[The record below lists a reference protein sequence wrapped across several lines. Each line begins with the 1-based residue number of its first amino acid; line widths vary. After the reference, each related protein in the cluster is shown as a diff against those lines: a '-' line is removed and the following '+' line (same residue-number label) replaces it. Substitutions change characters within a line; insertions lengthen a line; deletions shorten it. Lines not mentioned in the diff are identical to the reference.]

1 MQTPDG
7 RCKNWFTRR
16 AFLAGLAWIATSRSR
31 ASAQSTQPE
40 MVGQGL
46 RFHTTDFATDRAA
59 FHTRLVVKGPSPQP
73 GEMPSAPRDVRMI
86 DYLSDN
92 LRLKAWIGVPKNAP
106 PRIPVVIFL
115 HGGFAFA
122 AEDFDMGRPYLAA
135 GYALVMPLLRGED
148 GQPGHFT
155 MFYDEVT
162 DVIAI
167 MEYVRRQPFADPA
180 HIYLAGHSAGG
191 TLAMLAGMA
200 SSGFRAVASFS
211 GSPDRIAFTNAE
223 PWSRIVPFDR
233 GNPLEFELRSP
244 LAYASSLK
252 SPTRLFYSSGE
263 GGSTRAMASLAQ
275 RASLDVEAVEVP
287 GDHFS
292 AVPEEIQRSIA
303 FFRAHE

>member
-1 MQTPDG
+1 
-7 RCKNWFTRR
+7 
-16 AFLAGLAWIATSRSR
+16 
-31 ASAQSTQPE
+31 

-59 FHTRLVVKGPSPQP
+59 FHTRLVVIGPSPQP
-73 GEMPSAPRDVRMI
+73 GKMPRAPRDVREI
-86 DYLSDN
+86 VYLSDN
-92 LRLKAWIGVPKNAP
+92 LRLKAWVGMPKNAP
-106 PRIPVVIFL
+106 ARMPVVIFL

-122 AEDFDMGRPYLAA
+122 AEDFDMARPYLAV
-135 GYALVMPLLRGED
+135 GYALVMPLVRGED

-162 DVIAI
+162 DMLAIAD
-167 MEYVRRQPFADPA
+167 YVRRQPYADPA
-180 HIYLAGHSAGG
+180 RIYLAGHSAGG

-211 GSPDRIAFTNAE
+211 GSPEQIAAE
-223 PWSRIVPFDR
+223 SRSRILPFDR

-252 SPTRLFYSSGE
+252 SPTRLFYGSE
-263 GGSTRAMASLAQ
+263 ERGSTRTMASLAQ
-275 RASLDVEAVEVP
+275 RAGLDVEAVEVP